1 MSNKQVKIHGGP
13 NNTAALVTG
22 QEELLVKV
30 NSYGLGRTLTPT
42 IVRSTTS
49 GTIPANVGFS
59 VANVGAANGTVNGVT
74 LKTGETINFDPGSES
89 IGATTFNATGTEFL
103 IIYLTA

>member
-1 MSNKQVKIHGGP
+1 MSQREVAIVGS
-13 NNTAALVTG
+13 NNTKAKVTG

-30 NSYGLGRTLTPT
+30 NSYGSGRTLTPT

-49 GTIPANVGFS
+49 GTIPANIGFS
-59 VANVGAANGTVNGVT
+59 VANVGSANGTINGVI
-74 LKTGETINFDPGSES
+74 LKTGETINFDPGSENIS
-89 IGATTFNATGTEFL
+89 TTTFNATGTEFL